1 VTAAGGVALSAE
13 RASVQGFVALP
24 SASSLLAL
32 ALPGMLAVA
41 ALPALSV
48 WVRTR

>member
-1 VTAAGGVALSAE
+1 VFSESLVATQVVGAPVGFLAA
-13 RASVQGFVALP
+13 RQ
-24 SASSLLAL
+24 

-48 WVRTR
+48 WIRTR